1 MNQYYEKKKHLRGV
15 CQLLS
20 FCMLFSAFS
29 IGTVSTAVGQTT
41 EKRSTAKEVITVK
54 GSVYDEEGET
64 VVGAAVALKG
74 KATGTITDLNGDF
87 TLSASPGDIL
97 VISFLG
103 LKTEEVRVDGKKP
116 IRVTLNSKSES
127 LDQVVVIGYQSV
139 TKKNIH
145 GAVTSIRTEDMKAV
159 TAPSIDAMLQG
170 MVPGLNIQ
178 MTSGEPGGRNTFNV
192 RGNNSVLDKDAI
204 SSPLFVLDGVPV
216 DASIVGYSASS
227 TNFLTNINPAD
238 IESIDILKDASSAS
252 IYGSRAANGVVL
264 IKTKRGKQGKTK
276 ISFNGRY
283 GIAMKPVLPKVYTGA
298 EERRRRL
305 EMLGANSTWLSQS
318 QLPLVLTD
326 SLNPAFNNN
335 QDWYD
340 LFYREAA
347 TQDYNVALSGGS
359 ESMSYRIGGGYFDQ
373 QGTMKGTGFSRFSFT
388 GNVVN
393 NIGKRLSFNTNV
405 SYSLASRQALPNN
418 AVTEAINTGFGDM
431 PSSLL
436 YLSETDKLR
445 YVGGYTS
452 VRNDNSDETVRLS
465 EFINLRVFDWLT
477 LSSLSSYD
485 SYNSRVDRFSPASIS
500 SIGRSEASAESNRA
514 VALNFEN
521 YLNFD
526 KEFNHH
532 HLTGVAGISASKTQN
547 YGSYAGGAYI
557 PSDLIQV
564 VSGVPQAYKDA
575 RSDFYE
581 TSMVGLF
588 ARAQYYYKDRYSIFG
603 SVRRDGSS
611 RFAKNQRWG
620 LFPSFGAFWT
630 LSDEPFMKNI
640 KKTLSFAKFR
650 ISYGQS
656 GKQPEGNP
664 YGYYS
669 RYEVAGTYD
678 GETAIT
684 PKFFDGAAQRNLTWE
699 GTEELNVGLD
709 LEFLNGRFFFQ
720 TDFYNKDIND
730 LFFTLNMPNTSGYD
744 VFNTNAVGV
753 RNRGVEFMLRSNIL
767 PPSMKDWNWS
777 VTLTAAYNKNMITKL
792 PFGNRSIIV
801 DGNRSLT
808 VGRPINQFFLGIYDG
823 VYGTDADVPI
833 NPYTGE
839 VYVAENGKPYKAG
852 DAILRDIDGNYKW
865 VSYQDKAP
873 VGDPNPKWTG
883 GLFTSLTWKDLTL
896 DINCSF
902 TAKRDVMNMSLAR
915 TLAALNTP
923 YGANEEGVGFSTYG
937 YNTHWAGPQD
947 FASRRM
953 MVYIDDLDFWTRPG
967 DVAQYPNLSMYR
979 EVANFMPNT
988 TMFLENGSYFK
999 VNSMMLS
1006 YRVPGLRKWNI
1017 DNLRVSVTAEN
1028 LFIIT
1033 AKGSHIPDPQ
1043 NVSPDGYY
1051 TGNGYGVPRLV
1062 TFGVQLDF

>member
-1 MNQYYEKKKHLRGV
+1 MGQCNGKKKHLIGV
-15 CQLLS
+15 FRLLS
-20 FCMLFSAFS
+20 IRILISIFMVVMATTVAAQTTDISVGSKTSLMVKGSVWDENGESVIGATIRVRGKS
-29 IGTVSTAVGQTT
+29 IGTVTDIDGNFSISVPEGTMLEVSYLGFKT
-41 EKRSTAKEVITVK
+41 KEVLVK
-54 GSVYDEEGET
+54 DKK
-64 VVGAAVALKG
+64 ALKIILES
-74 KATGTITDLNGDF
+74 KA
-87 TLSASPGDIL
+87 
-97 VISFLG
+97 
-103 LKTEEVRVDGKKP
+103 
-116 IRVTLNSKSES
+116 ES

-139 TKKNIH
+139 AKKNIH
-145 GAVTSIRTEDMKAV
+145 GAVTSIRTEDMKTV

-264 IKTKRGKQGKTK
+264 IKTKRGKAGKTK
-276 ISFNGRY
+276 VSFNGRY
-283 GIAMKPVLPKVYTGA
+283 GIAMKPTLPKVYAGTA
-298 EERRRRL
+298 ERRRRL
-305 EMLGANSTWLSQS
+305 EMLGANATWLSQS

-359 ESMSYRIGGGYFDQ
+359 EAMSYRIGGGYFDQ
-373 QGTMKGTGFSRFSFT
+373 EGTMNGTEFSRFSFT

-393 NIGKRLSFNTNV
+393 NIGKRLSFNTNF
-405 SYSLASRQALPNN
+405 SYSLGSRQSLPGNV
-418 AVTEAINTGFGDM
+418 VTEAINTGFGDM

-436 YLSETDKLR
+436 YLSEEDKLR

-452 VRNDNSDETVRLS
+452 VRNDNSDETLRLS
-465 EFINLRVFDWLT
+465 EFINLRIFDWLN

-485 SYNSRVDRFSPASIS
+485 SYNSRVDRFNPASIS
-500 SIGRSEASAESNRA
+500 SISRSEASAEANRA
-514 VALNFEN
+514 VSLNFEN

-526 KEFNHH
+526 KTFKDH
-532 HLTGVAGISASKTQN
+532 HLTGVMGISASKTLN
-547 YGSYAGGAYI
+547 YSSFAGGSYI

-564 VSGVPQAYKDA
+564 VSGVPQSYKDA

-581 TSMVGLF
+581 ASMVGLF
-588 ARAQYYYKDRYSIFG
+588 ARAQYYYKDRYSVFA

-611 RFAKNQRWG
+611 RLAKNQRWG
-620 LFPSFGAFWT
+620 IFPSFGAFWT
-630 LSDEPFMKNI
+630 LSEEPFMKHI
-640 KKTLSFAKFR
+640 KEVLSFAKFR
-650 ISYGQS
+650 VSYGQS
-656 GKQPEGNP
+656 GKQPTGSP

-669 RYEVAGTYD
+669 RYSVAGTYD

-684 PKFFDGAAQRNLTWE
+684 PNFFDGAAQRDLTWE
-699 GTEELNVGLD
+699 STEELNIGLD

-720 TDFYNKDIND
+720 TDFYKKDIND
-730 LFFTLNMPNTSGYD
+730 LFFTLDMPNTSGYD
-744 VFNTNAVGV
+744 AYNTNAVGV
-753 RNRGVEFMLRSNIL
+753 RNRGVEFMLRANIL
-767 PPSMKDWNWS
+767 PSTMKDWSWS
-777 VTLTAAYNKNMITKL
+777 VTLTAAYNKNMVTKL
-792 PFGNRSIIV
+792 PFNNRSIIAGDRV
-801 DGNRSLT
+801 LT
-808 VGRPINQFFLGIYDG
+808 VGRPINQFYLGIYDG
-823 VYGTDADVPI
+823 VYATDADVPI

-839 VYVAENGKPYKAG
+839 TYVAENGKPYKAG

-865 VSYQDKAP
+865 VSYQDKTA

-883 GLFTSLTWKDLTL
+883 GLSTSLTWKDLTL
-896 DINCSF
+896 DVNCSF
-902 TAKRDVMNMSLAR
+902 TAKRDVMNQSLAR

-953 MVYIDDLDFWTRPG
+953 MVYIDNLDFWTKPG
-967 DVAQYPNLSMYR
+967 DVAQYPNISMYR
-979 EVANFMPNT
+979 DVVNFMPKT
-988 TMFLENGSYFK
+988 TMFLESGSYFK

-1006 YRVPGLRKWNI
+1006 YRIPGLKKWNI